1 MPARQ
6 LWGHGGDKV
15 ATVYRSALT
24 QCTVYVVGGCKAPDT
39 LQQGIEV
46 RGAMQRERSEQLRSL
61 SSVAG
66 VMNGFAMS
74 SLLQLNFDDRSVP
87 YDGPASCGYAFTLG
101 LTARPCCANLQ
112 THRAHMQTR

>member
-1 MPARQ
+1 MYSIVVSRC
-6 LWGHGGDKV
+6 
-15 ATVYRSALT
+15 
-24 QCTVYVVGGCKAPDT
+24 QCPDT
-39 LQQGIEV
+39 LMQGV
-46 RGAMQRERSEQLRSL
+46 KVWGTLQRERSEQLRSL

-101 LTARPCCANLQ
+101 LTARPCLLRVCRPSKQ
-112 THRAHMQTR
+112 MCSHDD

>member
-1 MPARQ
+1 MQ
-6 LWGHGGDKV
+6 GVMVWGF
-15 ATVYRSALT
+15 
-24 QCTVYVVGGCKAPDT
+24 
-39 LQQGIEV
+39 
-46 RGAMQRERSEQLRSL
+46 MQRERSEQLRSL

-101 LTARPCCANLQ
+101 LTARPCLCKFADPHSRCADMMIDSIFSGCGGIADPFNVDILMGAQ
-112 THRAHMQTR
+112 HAYTRKPTPRRWR

>member
-1 MPARQ
+1 MQ
-6 LWGHGGDKV
+6 GFEGFD
-15 ATVYRSALT
+15 TV
-24 QCTVYVVGGCKAPDT
+24 
-39 LQQGIEV
+39 
-46 RGAMQRERSEQLRSL
+46 QRERSEQLRSL

-101 LTARPCCANLQ
+101 LTARPCLSSYL
-112 THRAHMQTR
+112 